1 MAYNL
6 IVADPSLAVKKLCQT
21 VFPEATFS
29 LHFVGNL
36 EELNLLLDNLTPEA
50 IILGSTLLE
59 PLESILNFNNKLTA
73 AGRIPVFVIGG
84 CFEPLPQEYLQ
95 TIKPEKLFLRPFY
108 SESLAEAVRQAIE
121 KHRVPDTLPEE
132 LPEGLP
138 SPNSLNSAYLTDY
151 LLREVRLLIQQEV
164 LETERELEKR
174 LRSNLLGELRH
185 LVNQGQGRAQKD
197 KKNNEQKQ
205 G

>member
-1 MAYNL
+1 VAYNL
-6 IVADPSLAVKKLCQT
+6 VVADSSLAIKKICQT
-21 VFPEATFS
+21 MFPEAAFS

-36 EELNLLLDNLTPEA
+36 EELNQLLDNLTPEA
-50 IILGSTLLE
+50 IILSSTVLD
-59 PLESILNFNNKLTA
+59 PLESILNLNNKLA
-73 AGRIPVFVIGG
+73 ASGRIPIFVIGG

-95 TIKPEKLFLRPFY
+95 TIKPEKLFLKPFY

-132 LPEGLP
+132 LPAGPPAVSRLDSANLP
-138 SPNSLNSAYLTDY
+138 DS
-151 LLREVRLLIQQEV
+151 LLREVRLLIQEEV

-174 LRSNLLGELRH
+174 LRSNLLGEIQH
-185 LVNQGQGRAQKD
+185 LVNQGQDRAQKD
-197 KKNNEQKQ
+197 KTDKDQKK